1 MAKLSEKERELIEIT
16 EPLRAFLEKHYDP
29 HCYIIV
35 STDEVRVVRDEL
47 YSPGL
52 YLGVCQGK

>member
-1 MAKLSEKERELIEIT
+1 MAKLTEKERELIEIT

-29 HCYIIV
+29 HCYIVV

-47 YSPGL
+47 LSPGL
-52 YLGVCQGK
+52 YTGVCQ